1 MLLFIIMIVHVLINY
16 IYCDMVTFNLEM
28 TVLYISILPQV
39 LMLLKNDSPFL
50 LIFSINLII
59 QIITYL

>member
-1 MLLFIIMIVHVLINY
+1 
-16 IYCDMVTFNLEM
+16 MVTFNLEM